1 MLEHQL
7 IYNNIKSLID
17 IRNYIYKYN
26 FNENLNVDYL
36 IIKTNQVNILYIINT
51 ESNILKKSDVFIK
64 KINEL
69 ISLNLQI
76 IIITKYK
83 ISSNLQKKLALIKK
97 NYIIEIILYNALLF
111 NFTTN
116 NVNKYTEI
124 VKLSN
129 IEQKKILDF
138 LDINKSSLLYLC
150 YDDMISIWYDLYPND
165 IIKIKT
171 TSPLSNILTSY
182 YKLVSKE
189 SLSGFRFLFIN
200 KDNIIILNDK
210 SSDSS
215 FESELD
221 DKSDDLNNDD
231 DSDVYSNKNNI
242 DSDNEIGTDKGE
254 LCPHSDFVES

>member
-1 MLEHQL
+1 MTTLWA
-7 IYNNIKSLID
+7 
-17 IRNYIYKYN
+17 
-26 FNENLNVDYL
+26 
-36 IIKTNQVNILYIINT
+36 T
-51 ESNILKKSDVFIK
+51 
-64 KINEL
+64 
-69 ISLNLQI
+69 I
-76 IIITKYK
+76 IILGVLITIHEYGHF
-83 ISSNLQKKLALIKK
+83 IAARSVGVRVERFSIGIPPRFLTIRS
-97 NYIIEIILYNALLF
+97 IDNALLF